1 MNKKEAIAVEMI
13 TAMAFEL
20 TKIRKRSGVMAG

>member
-13 TAMAFEL
+13 TAMAFIL
-20 TKIRKRSGVMAG
+20 TKIRKKSGMVAG